1 MLTSVFFTQVTF
13 IFMRIGGVPEHFNLP
28 WRLAIEEGIFSSKG
42 IELEWTDYPGG
53 TGAMNKALR
62 EGELDIATILTE
74 GIVADIINGN
84 PSQLLKIHVQTPLN
98 WGIFVSESS
107 AFQQVDDLRA
117 ARFAISRLGSGSQL
131 MAYVNALQRGWNLVD
146 LSMVVLN
153 NLEGMRKGLRDNEAD
168 VFMWERVMTQP
179 YVDSG
184 ELRRIGICPTP
195 WPGFVLVARNEAIA
209 NETEKLQLICDL
221 FNDFVSSFKQ
231 RPGLDQLIAQRYS
244 LPLTDVQQ
252 WIAETE
258 WAIGNDIEV
267 TMLENVMETLQR
279 AGAITRKV
287 AANELIATL
296 KD

>member
-1 MLTSVFFTQVTF
+1 
-13 IFMRIGGVPEHFNLP
+13 MRIGGVPEHFNLP

-62 EGELDIATILTE
+62 EGDLDIATILTE

-98 WGIFVSESS
+98 WGIFVNQSS

-131 MAYVNALQRGWNLVD
+131 MAYVNALQRGWNLAD

-168 VFMWERVMTQP
+168 VLMWERVMTQP

-184 ELRRIGICPTP
+184 ELRRVGICPTP
-195 WPGFVLVARNEAIA
+195 WPGFVLVARNEVIA
-209 NETEKLQLICDL
+209 NKSGKLKLVCDL
-221 FNDFVSSFKQ
+221 FNEFVSSFKE
-231 RPGLDQLIAQRYS
+231 RPGLDELIAQRYS
-244 LPLTDVQQ
+244 LPLADVQQ
-252 WIAETE
+252 WITETE
-258 WAIGNDIEV
+258 WATTNNIEV
-267 TMLENVMETLQR
+267 SMLDNVMETLQK
-279 AGAITRKV
+279 AGTITGKIP
-287 AANELIATL
+287 ATELITTL
-296 KD
+296 QD